1 MQTLLVIE
9 NNLNVELLNK
19 LFSKIHFVS
28 PIYFQDP
35 ALALEWCESNE
46 VDVILVSLSKRDA
59 LHFVEQFKYVFNSQY
74 VPIIMVASTRDLD
87 LKIKALELSVSD
99 FISFPLERMEFVNR
113 IKNAAKMR
121 IHQKSHLLAQKRLY
135 ELQKL
140 EAVNCLTAGV
150 AHEFNNLLM
159 GIQGFSDLNQLN
171 AQDMKQVPL
180 SLGMTK
186 ELSDD
191 FLSNSQQISQAIVK
205 GKLLV
210 EQMLAYCRRDEMQH
224 HHSINLHDFMR
235 ENFSHLFKNEPN
247 NIRTIIH
254 LNTLNRSIYLENIDT
269 TDLAQIFWNTLR
281 NSRDALNGKNGKVDI
296 TFELTNLRYVCSCCS
311 VSFQGDFIKI
321 DISDDGHGIDAELLP
336 RIFDPFFTT
345 KEVGSGTGLGLS
357 VIAGLI
363 HNAKGYI
370 QVTSIPDVKTT
381 FSLFFPYSVY

>member
-9 NNLNVELLNK
+9 NNLNVELLKK
-19 LFSKIHFVS
+19 LLGKIHFVS

-35 ALALEWCESNE
+35 ALALQWCESNE
-46 VDVILVSLSKRDA
+46 VDVILVSLSKHDA
-59 LHFVEQFKYVFNSQY
+59 LNFVEQFKYVFNSQY
-74 VPIIMVASTRDLD
+74 VPIIMVASARDLD

-121 IHQKSHLLAQKRLY
+121 IHQKSHLLAQKKLY

-159 GIQGFSDLNQLN
+159 GIQGFADLNKLN
-171 AQDMKQVPL
+171 AQDMKQIPL
-180 SLGMTK
+180 SPSVTN

-191 FLSNSQQISQAIVK
+191 FLSNSQQISKAVIK

-210 EQMLAYCRRDEMQH
+210 EQMLVYCRRDETQYCD
-224 HHSINLHDFMR
+224 SLNLYEFMR
-235 ENFSHLFKNEPN
+235 ENFSNLLKTEPN
-247 NIRTIIH
+247 NIRTVIH
-254 LNTLNRSIYLENIDT
+254 LNTLKTSIHLENIDV
-269 TDLAQIFWNTLR
+269 TDLAQIFWNTLS
-281 NSRDALNGKNGKVDI
+281 NSRDALNGKKGKVDI
-296 TFELTNLRYVCSCCS
+296 TFELVNLRNVCSCCS
-311 VSFQGDFIKI
+311 ADFHGHFIKI
-321 DISDDGHGIDAELLP
+321 DISDDGHGIAEELLP

-381 FSLFFPYSVY
+381 FSLFFPYTTH